1 MPKLTQFSALG
12 APMLIQILSLLYSRS
27 NLSDSLPVPANVTIS
42 NVPGSRKALHAAG
55 AELINIFPVS
65 IATHS
70 LALNITVQGYRDQ
83 LDFGLI
89 AGANV
94 LPELHSLAAMLPE
107 ELETL
112 ERAYGLAPA
121 AKRPPRPKRRRRAR
135 RRRRQRSA
143 RAAA

>member
-1 MPKLTQFSALG
+1 M
-12 APMLIQILSLLYSRS
+12 
-27 NLSDSLPVPANVTIS
+27 TIS

-94 LPELHSLAAMLPE
+94 LPELHSLAIMLPE

-121 AKRPPRPKRRRRAR
+121 AKPEKPVPKVTERAAPPPKKRAR
-135 RRRRQRSA
+135 A
-143 RAAA
+143 